1 VPPNWLNWKR
11 GLKERIR
18 SRTDWKERASLAARV
33 ARAKSG
39 WLLPKNSD
47 HRSVAI
53 RCFRVRQLDHDGL
66 HASVKPIIDGLKYVQ
81 YVRLGKRGTRYVQVE
96 GAGLIYDDGP
106 RFVTVS
112 VSQHPVEHFADE
124 KTEIEVSR
132 ESI

>member
-1 VPPNWLNWKR
+1 MADHPTLATSTPTTSPSKLTLVLEGVPPNWLNWKR

-81 YVRLGKRGTRYVQVE
+81 YVRLGKRGT
-96 GAGLIYDDGP
+96 
-106 RFVTVS
+106 
-112 VSQHPVEHFADE
+112 
-124 KTEIEVSR
+124 
-132 ESI
+132 